1 MLCVN
6 GASGAT
12 RVVTVGRVKVE
23 RRQLVMV
30 EAEAVVAEK
39 KKGDDD
45 DGGRRRDVGKSRL
58 ARVHGA
64 KRGDG
69 AFRRRTRERRR

>member
-1 MLCVN
+1 MN

-30 EAEAVVAEK
+30 EAEAVVSFVDDAVRIVRVGEN
-39 KKGDDD
+39 GDQIFVYTKMADIM
-45 DGGRRRDVGKSRL
+45 
-58 ARVHGA
+58 
-64 KRGDG
+64 
-69 AFRRRTRERRR
+69 

>member
-45 DGGRRRDVGKSRL
+45 DGGVVGTSEKVVSL
-58 ARVHGA
+58 A
-64 KRGDG
+64 
-69 AFRRRTRERRR
+69 